1 MAGAA
6 VDLFSAGLSL
16 GTGMLIGAAAGA
28 AVAGVEKLGKR
39 VAGKLRG
46 WREIS
51 VDDAV
56 LRLLALRQ
64 RELIAALEH
73 RAMRRARPSGS
84 SRMMARTCARRLAL
98 RAESAAGPNGRRW
111 ASMKTANAAS
121 SCCASWR
128 ALSRT
133 RPRPLTAAAR
143 LALRH
148 HSCALASTYYPQSK
162 PIDA

>member
-16 GTGMLIGAAAGA
+16 GTGMLIGAAAGGLWQ
-28 AVAGVEKLGKR
+28 GVEKLGKR

-64 RELIAALEH
+64 RERSPRSNIA
-73 RAMRRARPSGS
+73 AMRRARPSGS

-98 RAESAAGPNGRRW
+98 RAERSAQPARMVGAGPG
-111 ASMKTANAAS
+111 A
-121 SCCASWR
+121 
-128 ALSRT
+128 
-133 RPRPLTAAAR
+133 
-143 LALRH
+143 
-148 HSCALASTYYPQSK
+148 
-162 PIDA
+162 